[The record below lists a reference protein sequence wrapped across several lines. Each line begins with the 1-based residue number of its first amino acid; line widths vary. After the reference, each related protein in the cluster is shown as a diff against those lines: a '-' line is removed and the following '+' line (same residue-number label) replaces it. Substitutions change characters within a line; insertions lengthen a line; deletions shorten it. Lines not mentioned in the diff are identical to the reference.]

1 MAFNRELSQFAKYLD
16 LDASANYIG
25 IAGAD
30 SAEVGIGTTATDAK
44 LTVGGDVKVSGAITA
59 TSFSGSFSGN
69 ADTAT
74 ALETARSIGL
84 GGDLSGSASFD
95 GTGDITIS
103 ATIGANSV
111 ALGNDT
117 TGNYVATVADAGS
130 GNITVSG
137 SGSETSAV
145 TLDLADTGV
154 SANTYGSTTKIPVVS
169 VDAKGRVTSVTT
181 ANVGT
186 ALTVTGDSGSEDIN
200 LLDETLAISGGTNVT
215 TTAASNGVSVA
226 LDADI
231 NLTSVT
237 ATGAV
242 EAASVT
248 STGVVSGSE
257 FHTGAEGSAVRV
269 TSDTISGPATL
280 TLDPAGVGDNTGT
293 VVIAGNLQV
302 DGTQTIVNSTTVAI
316 DDLNVQ
322 VATGAANDAAAN
334 GGGLTVNSG
343 EGNKTWN
350 FEATGDNFGSSE
362 NINVATGK
370 VYKVNNTEV
379 LSADTLGSGVVSSSL
394 TSVGTLGELSVGSNI
409 QLGNAGVITAT
420 SFDGAFAGNMDGTA
434 TNADGITTA
443 RNFSITGDGSAPAVS
458 FNGRDNVELD
468 FTLDNTAVTAGSYGS
483 SSEVATFTVDTKGR
497 LTAAANVAISTSLS
511 ISGGT
516 GTGSVDPVSYTH

>member
-1 MAFNRELSQFAKYLD
+1 M
-16 LDASANYIG
+16 
-25 IAGAD
+25 
-30 SAEVGIGTTATDAK
+30 
-44 LTVGGDVKVSGAITA
+44 
-59 TSFSGSFSGN
+59 
-69 ADTAT
+69 
-74 ALETARSIGL
+74 
-84 GGDLSGSASFD
+84 
-95 GTGDITIS
+95 
-103 ATIGANSV
+103 
-111 ALGNDT
+111 
-117 TGNYVATVADAGS
+117 
-130 GNITVSG
+130 
-137 SGSETSAV
+137 
-145 TLDLADTGV
+145 
-154 SANTYGSTTKIPVVS
+154 
-169 VDAKGRVTSVTT
+169 
-181 ANVGT
+181 
-186 ALTVTGDSGSEDIN
+186 
-200 LLDETLAISGGTNVT
+200 
-215 TTAASNGVSVA
+215 
-226 LDADI
+226 
-231 NLTSVT
+231 
-237 ATGAV
+237 
-242 EAASVT
+242 
-248 STGVVSGSE
+248 
-257 FHTGAEGSAVRV
+257 
-269 TSDTISGPATL
+269 
-280 TLDPAGVGDNTGT
+280 
-293 VVIAGNLQV
+293 QV

-394 TSVGTLGELSVGSNI
+394 TSVGTLGELAVGSNI

-420 SFDGAFAGNMDGTA
+420 SFDGSFAGNMDGTA

-443 RNFSITGDGSAPAVS
+443 RKFSITGDCSAHAVS

-516 GTGSVDPVSYTH
+516 GTGSVDLLNNGLQFTDGTYVNTSVGGTSVTIGLDATASNT